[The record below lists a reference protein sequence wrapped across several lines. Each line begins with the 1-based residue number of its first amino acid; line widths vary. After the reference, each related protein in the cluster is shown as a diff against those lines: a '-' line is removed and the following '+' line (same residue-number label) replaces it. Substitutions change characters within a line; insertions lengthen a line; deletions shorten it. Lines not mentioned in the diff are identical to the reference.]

1 MATTPTAPVL
11 LSPDDFINPNYVIE
25 QPGRNDYMVV
35 TLMEGLQMFRGD
47 HVGKKI
53 PSGKVPVFF
62 ADAMSA
68 YIYTRG
74 DSKKLSAYVVKTQP
88 KLFVLSYK
96 NILKLIDDETHL
108 EEEEKAALEQFLQ
121 VDVDRKIPYIVPVG
135 FLKKEDALGDHKL
148 YLNRRILNIVCRLGY
163 DGWIAMPDTLVQRNM
178 DARHYKETG
187 ELRFKLN
194 PYNPEIAICN
204 WATFLDAV

>member
-1 MATTPTAPVL
+1 MATTPTAPAL
-11 LSPDDFINPNYVIE
+11 LSPDDFTNPNYVIE
-25 QPGRNDYMVV
+25 QPGRNTYQVV

-47 HVGKKI
+47 HKGKKI

-74 DSKKLSAYVVKTQP
+74 DSKKLSAYVIKRAP

-96 NILKLIDDETHL
+96 SILKLIEEAHLEDDER
-108 EEEEKAALEQFLQ
+108 AALEQFFQ
-121 VDVDRKIPYIVPVG
+121 VDLQQKIPFIVPVG
-135 FLKKEDALGDHKL
+135 FLKKEDAMEEHPL

-163 DGWIAMPDTLVQRNM
+163 DGWIAMPDTLIQRNM
-178 DARHYKETG
+178 DTKYYQETG
-187 ELRFKLN
+187 QLRFKLN

-204 WATFLDAV
+204 WATFMDAV